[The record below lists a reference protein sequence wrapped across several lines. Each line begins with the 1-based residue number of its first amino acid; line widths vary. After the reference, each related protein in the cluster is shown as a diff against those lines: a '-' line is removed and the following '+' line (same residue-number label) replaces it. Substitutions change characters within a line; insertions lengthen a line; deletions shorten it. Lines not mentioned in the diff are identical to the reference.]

1 MHREARGPRARTTIS
16 SHPPMNSP
24 FSKHAGEVRCESGTL
39 SFVLSHCERARVGGG
54 GGRGAATH
62 PGARTVGE

>member
-1 MHREARGPRARTTIS
+1 
-16 SHPPMNSP
+16 MNSP

-39 SFVLSHCERARVGGG
+39 SFVLSHCERTARVGGG

-62 PGARTVGE
+62 PGARTAGG